1 MTALAQIDRVDKS
14 LQYLS
19 GIKDSYTSSARSFLE
34 YASQHEEGISVPALG
49 DYFYHL
55 GTMGYLASTVRLKR
69 HSAINRLRKI
79 ASIPGATTPEQR
91 ARLEWAI
98 DEINKAYPAPKL
110 QFDSVGEEKV
120 MSTKEYLT
128 TLDRCK
134 SDRQKG
140 FIRFLYTTGCRV
152 AEMRGIRLNHCK
164 VINEIVYISVLGKGS
179 KERTVR
185 IQEAMYNDIRAT
197 FKGQVYLFETQMGK
211 PYNCSYVS
219 TEIRKVT
226 KKAIGKSLS
235 AHKMRHSWATR
246 KIGSGVPVDAVSRYM
261 GHSSTAITLK
271 YYAHNQITNDQLFD
285 EAL

>member
-1 MTALAQIDRVDKS
+1 MTALAQVDRVDKS

-19 GIKDSYTSSARSFLE
+19 SIKDSYTSSARSFLE
-34 YASQHEEGISVPALG
+34 YAQHHEKGVSVPALG
-49 DYFYHL
+49 DYFNHL
-55 GTMGYLASTVRLKR
+55 AQQGYRASTVRLKR
-69 HSAINRLRKI
+69 HSAIDRLRRL
-79 ASIPGATTPEQR
+79 ANLPGATTPEQR

-98 DEINKAYPAPKL
+98 DEINKSTRAPKL
-110 QFDSVGEEKV
+110 QFDSVGDEKV
-120 MSTKEYLT
+120 MSLSEYRT
-128 TLDRCK
+128 TLDKCK

-140 FIRFLYTTGCRV
+140 FIRFLYATGCRV
-152 AEMRGIRLNHCK
+152 AELRGIRLSDCSI
-164 VINEIVYISVLGKGS
+164 VLGTVYISVLGKGS

-185 IQEAMYNDIRAT
+185 IQETMYNDIRAT